1 MAKFTELQKTFAQIL
16 VDLGLKNEE
25 VATVMTLLQE
35 ESQME
40 KMVDFIEANPQAKA
54 NQVIEQAAKIS
65 QT

>member
-25 VATVMTLLQE
+25 VATVMILLPE

>member
-25 VATVMTLLQE
+25 VATVMTLLPE

-54 NQVIEQAAKIS
+54 NQVIEQAAKI
-65 QT
+65 Q

>member
-25 VATVMTLLQE
+25 VAAVMTLLPE